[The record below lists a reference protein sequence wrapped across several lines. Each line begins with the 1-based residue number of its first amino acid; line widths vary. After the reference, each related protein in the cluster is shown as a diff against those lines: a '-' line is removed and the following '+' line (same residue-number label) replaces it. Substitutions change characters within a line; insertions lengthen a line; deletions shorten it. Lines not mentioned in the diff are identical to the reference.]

1 MPSRRLVSKELA
13 DLFGVLANADRIRIV
28 EELRGRELDVNSL
41 QQALEIPQARVSQH
55 LSVLR
60 AHRLVAER
68 RAGRHVYYHLQQP
81 ALADWILRGLEF
93 FRGEMNFGH
102 DIEAAIEEAR
112 ALWAPD
118 TQEPEGAS
126 A

>member
-13 DLFGVLANADRIRIV
+13 ELFGVLSNPDRIRIV

-41 QQALEIPQARVSQH
+41 QQSLDIPQARVSQQ
-55 LSVLR
+55 LAVLR
-60 AHRLVAER
+60 SHRLVTER

-81 ALADWILRGLEF
+81 ALADWILQGLEF

-102 DIEAAIEEAR
+102 DMETAIEEAL
-112 ALWAPD
+112 ALWGSES
-118 TQEPEGAS
+118 QESEGAP

>member
-13 DLFGVLANADRIRIV
+13 DLFGVLANPDRIRIV

-60 AHRLVAER
+60 AHRLVDER
-68 RAGRHVYYHLQQP
+68 RAGRHVYYHLLQP
-81 ALADWILRGLEF
+81 TLADWILQGLEF
-93 FRGEMNFGH
+93 FGGELNFGQ
-102 DIEAAIEEAR
+102 DMQNAINEAR
-112 ALWAPD
+112 ALWNSEQR
-118 TQEPEGAS
+118 TGGS
-126 A
+126 AA